1 MSRQDELKKTLQQL
15 KDGTID
21 AAAAS
26 QQLEGMF
33 KQIESDMGK
42 IKDASGAPGEGLETA
57 IKIQYVGMADALNAA
72 GEESFK
78 SFTRIF
84 GNYKALLN
92 DQVMKTVDGAAKLNK
107 MLSKSGENLI
117 RTFNDYKGMSLQAT
131 NETAGLMSRSVDSLL
146 KTMTMDEIKPFLVST
161 TAAFKENF
169 KAIAFEV
176 PEVEAKY
183 IKLAAAFQAMGVNA
197 RESAT
202 YFQDLKNVGRMS
214 ADEVGVAGL
223 EIQKIAEIT
232 NGDFKTMMANFH
244 KLVVE
249 QGYDKKEAIA
259 NLKEMQLQ
267 TMKTGVSFDSLSGIF
282 GKGLDNFS
290 QIAPKVAELN
300 SVFKLRLNPAAMTR
314 MTAKERAQYV
324 TNALKNSNVDL
335 NSRLLQRQLSSVFG
349 SEEAARKYL
358 SSIRNTNAATSEA
371 IDATRK
377 KLDAVGSE
385 TVSGAKALEGLQKI
399 AVDQMDPSRALAL
412 KQQEAAA
419 QAQIAAAG
427 GRDEK
432 GNLKLEDKA
441 MASYNA
447 RLAAQNK
454 LFSEMQTQGGKYIQQ
469 MVVDFQM
476 MQAEIGKGPF
486 KNVNLG
492 TIVAGA
498 GTASA
503 LMQDMSAKMREAN
516 ATALAN
522 INKELAE
529 TQDPAEK
536 KTLEARKKKLEE
548 ASAALEAQAKSD
560 LPEKLKNMPQKTFE
574 RIKNF
579 LSSNMAQPDEAPGDQ
594 VARLKKEAKAA
605 GGAVL
610 DSGSKAVD
618 TVANSV
624 DDLVRAIKAMPIVLQ
639 VNGKELTRVVLE
651 TSTGTR

>member
-314 MTAKERAQYV
+314 MTAKERAQ
-324 TNALKNSNVDL
+324 
-335 NSRLLQRQLSSVFG
+335 
-349 SEEAARKYL
+349 
-358 SSIRNTNAATSEA
+358 
-371 IDATRK
+371 
-377 KLDAVGSE
+377 
-385 TVSGAKALEGLQKI
+385 
-399 AVDQMDPSRALAL
+399 
-412 KQQEAAA
+412 
-419 QAQIAAAG
+419 
-427 GRDEK
+427 
-432 GNLKLEDKA
+432 
-441 MASYNA
+441 
-447 RLAAQNK
+447 
-454 LFSEMQTQGGKYIQQ
+454 
-469 MVVDFQM
+469 
-476 MQAEIGKGPF
+476 
-486 KNVNLG
+486 
-492 TIVAGA
+492 
-498 GTASA
+498 
-503 LMQDMSAKMREAN
+503 
-516 ATALAN
+516 
-522 INKELAE
+522 
-529 TQDPAEK
+529 
-536 KTLEARKKKLEE
+536 
-548 ASAALEAQAKSD
+548 
-560 LPEKLKNMPQKTFE
+560 
-574 RIKNF
+574 
-579 LSSNMAQPDEAPGDQ
+579 
-594 VARLKKEAKAA
+594 
-605 GGAVL
+605 
-610 DSGSKAVD
+610 
-618 TVANSV
+618 
-624 DDLVRAIKAMPIVLQ
+624 
-639 VNGKELTRVVLE
+639 
-651 TSTGTR
+651 